1 MLLGDLAL
9 KGAKFHAQV
18 KKQGDM
24 QDLSLA
30 LLNPLTQ
37 LPGK

>member
-18 KKQGDM
+18 KKPGDM
-24 QDLSLA
+24 RDLFLA
-30 LLNPLTQ
+30 F
-37 LPGK
+37 